1 MDFQTKK
8 FILHSEF
15 KPTGDQ
21 PQAIEK
27 LVQGLNNNKKEQ
39 VLLGVTG
46 SGKTFTI
53 ANVIAKINRP
63 SLVLSHNKTLA
74 SQLYQELKA
83 FFPENRVEYFVSYF
97 DYYRPEAYLP
107 AKDVFID
114 KTSKNNKELEAMRQR
129 TINALSLRRDTVVV
143 GSVASIYGAFNPQE
157 YRDSFLPIEL
167 NMNFDRRDFM
177 IKLIQIGYK
186 RNQLSLD
193 RGDFLTRG
201 DIFEIAPSWTED
213 FNIRIDFFDSDI
225 EKIATIHPITK
236 EIIQTFKTY
245 TILPASAYATNPD
258 TNKRVI
264 SLIEIELEKQ
274 LEFFEKENK
283 LLEYQRLK
291 ERITNDIDSLSEFG
305 YVNGIE
311 NYSRYIDNRQEGE
324 KPYTLLDYLPE
335 DAVIFIDESHMMIPQ
350 LNGMYNGDRSRKQTL
365 VEYGF
370 RLPSA
375 LDNRPLKFY
384 EFEEYNFQKIFI
396 SATPG
401 EYEIKKADGELIT
414 QFIRPT
420 GLLDP
425 IIEIHPIQNQIE
437 KIFDELKSQ
446 KEKND
451 RTLILTTTKRNAE
464 ELSKYLTSKK
474 IKTAYI
480 HSEFNTFERNTI
492 LRKLRKGIY
501 DVVIGI
507 NLIREGI
514 DLPEVSLICVLDA
527 DKDGLMRN
535 TTSLI
540 QIVGRAAR
548 NDHGRVIFFADK
560 ISKSMQETIDDNKIK
575 RQIQQEYNKKHNIV
589 PKTII
594 KPIKEAIE
602 NEKLL
607 EEIEDTFVENSK
619 VSKKTKEKKMFDA
632 LRKEMKEAAQKMDFE
647 KAAQL
652 RDMILELGGTLE

>member
-53 ANVIAKINRP
+53 ANVIARINRP

-193 RGDFLTRG
+193 RGDFSSRG

-236 EIIQTFKTY
+236 EILQTFKTY
-245 TILPASAYATNPD
+245 TILPASAYATNPN

-274 LEFFEKENK
+274 LEYFEKENK

-291 ERITNDIDSLSEFG
+291 ERITSDIDSLSEFG

-401 EYEIKKADGELIT
+401 EYEIQKVDGELIT

-425 IIEIHPIQNQIE
+425 IIEIHPIENQIE
-437 KIFDELKSQ
+437 KIFDELRFQ

-560 ISKSMQETIDDNKIK
+560 ISKSMQETINDNKIK
-575 RQIQQEYNKKHNIV
+575 RQIQQEYNKKHNII

-607 EEIEDTFVENSK
+607 EEIEDTFTENNK
-619 VSKKTKEKKMFDA
+619 ISKKTKEKKMFDA
-632 LRKEMKEAAQKMDFE
+632 LRKEMKESAQKMDFE

>member
-8 FILHSEF
+8 FILHSDF

-21 PQAIEK
+21 PEAIEK

-129 TINALSLRRDTVVV
+129 TINALSLRRDTIVV
-143 GSVASIYGAFNPQE
+143 GSVASIYGAFNPTE
-157 YRDSFLPIEL
+157 YRNSFLPIEL
-167 NMNFDRRDFM
+167 NMQFDRRDFM

-186 RNQLSLD
+186 RNQLALD
-193 RGDFLTRG
+193 RGDFWTKG
-201 DIFEIAPSWTED
+201 DIFEIAPSWTEE
-213 FNIRIDFFDSDI
+213 FNIRIDFFDTEI
-225 EKIATIHPITK
+225 EKIATINPITK
-236 EIIQTFKTY
+236 NIIQTFKTY

-264 SLIEIELEKQ
+264 ALIELELEKQ
-274 LEFFEKENK
+274 LQKFEKENK

-291 ERITNDIDSLSEFG
+291 ERIKNDIDSLSEFG

-311 NYSRYIDNRQEGE
+311 NYSRYIDNRDEGQ
-324 KPYTLLDYLPE
+324 KPYTLIDYLPK

-350 LNGMYNGDRSRKQTL
+350 LNGMYNGDRSRKETL

-384 EFEEYNFQKIFI
+384 EFEEYDFQKIFI

-401 EYEIKKADGELIT
+401 EYEIKKTDGELIT

-425 IIEIHPIQNQIE
+425 IIEIHPIENQIE
-437 KIFDELKSQ
+437 KIFDELKKQ
-446 KEKND
+446 KEQND

-474 IKTAYI
+474 VKTAYI

-548 NDHGRVIFFADK
+548 NDRGRVIFFADK
-560 ISKSMQETIDDNKIK
+560 MSKSMQETIVDNQMK
-575 RQIQQEYNKKHNIV
+575 RQIQQEYNKKHHII

-594 KPIKEAIE
+594 KPVNEAIE

-607 EEIEDTFVENSK
+607 EEIEDTFTQNNI
-619 VSKKTKEKKMFDA
+619 SKKTKEKKMFDV
-632 LRKEMKEAAQKMDFE
+632 LRKEMKEASQKMDFE